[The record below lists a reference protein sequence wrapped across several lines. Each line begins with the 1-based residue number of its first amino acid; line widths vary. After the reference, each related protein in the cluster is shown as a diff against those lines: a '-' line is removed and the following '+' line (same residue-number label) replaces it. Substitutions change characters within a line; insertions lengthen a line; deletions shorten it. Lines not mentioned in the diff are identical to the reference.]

1 MNQIKFFIIIISFS
15 FINAQQERETIILGD
30 YNSIY
35 VYQGIEVDLI
45 KSDINKISLESS
57 NVDPLVFGYKIKNGI
72 LKLRQTLDKNLSIG
86 KVKVT
91 IYNKSSIETIKLF
104 QGSTM
109 KIKNPLIQTNVEIKV
124 QEGSSL
130 NGCIKVDKILVEVF
144 SGGSADLK
152 GETTICEIISSTG
165 GIFSGEELFSK
176 QLKVKSSFG
185 SLAYVRSSVL
195 MEANASIG
203 STVRVYG
210 QPKKIIQKT
219 SFGGKIIRMKETSP
233 F

>member
-1 MNQIKFFIIIISFS
+1 MKQIKFFIIIISFS
-15 FINAQQERETIILGD
+15 LMNAQQEREIIIPAD

-35 VYQGIEVDLI
+35 VYQGIEVDLV
-45 KSDINKISLESS
+45 KSDINKIILEPS
-57 NVDPLVFGYKIKNGI
+57 NEDPSTFGYKIKNRI
-72 LKLRQTLDKNLSIG
+72 LKLRQRLDKNLSIG

-91 IYNKSSIETIKLF
+91 IHNKSSIEIIKLF
-104 QGSTM
+104 QGSIM

-130 NGCIKVDKILVEVF
+130 EGYIKADKIGVEVF

-152 GETTICEIISSTG
+152 GETTVSEIIVSTG

-176 QLKVKSSFG
+176 QLKVKATIG
-185 SLAYVRSSVL
+185 SLAHVRSSVL
-195 MEANASIG
+195 MNVKVSTG

-219 SFGGKIIRMKETSP
+219 SFGGKIIR
-233 F
+233 

>member
-1 MNQIKFFIIIISFS
+1 MKQIKFFIIIISFS
-15 FINAQQERETIILGD
+15 LNAQQERETIILKD

-45 KSDINKISLESS
+45 KSDRNKIILESS
-57 NVDPLVFGYKIKNGI
+57 NEDFSTFGYKIKNGV
-72 LKLRQTLDKNLSIG
+72 LKLRQSLDKNLSIG
-86 KVKVT
+86 KVKIT
-91 IYNKSSIETIKLF
+91 LHNKSSIEIIKLI

-109 KIKNPLIQTNVEIKV
+109 RIKNPLIQTNVKIKV

-130 NGCIKVDKILVEVF
+130 EGSIKADKIVVEVF
-144 SGGSADLK
+144 SGGSANLK
-152 GETTICEIISSTG
+152 GEATVSEILASTG
-165 GIFSGEELFSK
+165 GIFFGEELISK
-176 QLKVKSSFG
+176 QLKIKASIG
-185 SLAYVRSSVL
+185 SLAYVKSSVL
-195 MEANASIG
+195 MDAKASIG

-210 QPKKIIQKT
+210 YPKKIIQKT

>member
-109 KIKNPLIQTNVEIKV
+109 KIKNPLIQTNVEI
-124 QEGSSL
+124 
-130 NGCIKVDKILVEVF
+130 
-144 SGGSADLK
+144 
-152 GETTICEIISSTG
+152 
-165 GIFSGEELFSK
+165 
-176 QLKVKSSFG
+176 
-185 SLAYVRSSVL
+185 
-195 MEANASIG
+195 
-203 STVRVYG
+203 
-210 QPKKIIQKT
+210 
-219 SFGGKIIRMKETSP
+219 
-233 F
+233 